1 MRRILGMAVLATA
14 ALIAGCSDS
23 KGGGSVSTVTFLG
36 SSSSQAS
43 SPSTTLAA
51 TTIVGATPTTLAV
64 AATTTSTVPVTT
76 VVTASPDLTAVL
88 PSNISPPPTVRDS
101 SSSPDDPKIFE
112 TYKASWD
119 GYVWTAS
126 HPDDPRWDWIDKTIE
141 PSNRKAWRRDIEDHW
156 AKGQILNAD
165 LGVTVYPHVY
175 DRNPRRTYLYDCRTS
190 GLYWVDS
197 STGLPAAGEVS
208 QQRLEAWYVSMALV
222 DGTWYTA
229 AASVDSTQRKVAE
242 CGA

>member
-88 PSNISPPPTVRDS
+88 PSNISPPPTVRDR

-165 LGVTVYPHVY
+165 LGVTVSPHIFG
-175 DRNPRRTYLYDCRTS
+175 RTPRVTNLFDCRTT
-190 GLYWVDS
+190 GLYWADRT
-197 STGLPAAGEVS
+197 TGQPVEGEVAAP
-208 QQRLEAWYVSMALV
+208 RPEGWYITMFIV
-222 DGTWYTA
+222 DGKWYTA
-229 AASVDSTQRKVAE
+229 AAGVDSVDRRVTE